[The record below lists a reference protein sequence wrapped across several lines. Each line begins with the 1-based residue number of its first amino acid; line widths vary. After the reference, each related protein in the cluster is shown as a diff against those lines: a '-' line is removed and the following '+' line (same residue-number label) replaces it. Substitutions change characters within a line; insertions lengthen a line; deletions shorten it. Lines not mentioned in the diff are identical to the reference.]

1 MSERILQSK
10 HARIQFINIKLRPQ
24 ESQKPERYIELINSI
39 FESKIS
45 VNTYS
50 DKHTRIQTLYGK
62 GTEIIHGDL
71 VNFTVLNPDLPAF
84 DRENNELKMIVYDPK
99 LGPNAK
105 TCAYFFVPEFHKFV
119 IINPSKI
126 SINQI
131 VKFLVHALP
140 EKLNDNEE
148 VDITI
153 EKSSDAIER
162 IINSHAKYLKV
173 SLSYSNNDNNS
184 YWAAAL
190 DDEYRDNGIK
200 SVEATYKADKNNLF
214 DVSQTKTIKGNVL
227 LSQSNG
233 YVEAN
238 IMEDDKIVHIN
249 TNDHPRIEKIAFF
262 NDIAQSVLEKVKE
275 IFNTLL

>member
-1 MSERILQSK
+1 
-10 HARIQFINIKLRPQ
+10 
-24 ESQKPERYIELINSI
+24 
-39 FESKIS
+39 
-45 VNTYS
+45 
-50 DKHTRIQTLYGK
+50 
-62 GTEIIHGDL
+62 
-71 VNFTVLNPDLPAF
+71 VLNPDLPAY
-84 DRENNELKMIVYDPK
+84 DRENNELKMFVYDTK
-99 LGPNAK
+99 IGPNAK

-119 IINPSKI
+119 VLNPSKI

-140 EKLNDNEE
+140 EKLYDNEE

-153 EKSSDAIER
+153 EKSTDAIER
-162 IINSHAKYLKV
+162 IINSNASYLKV

-184 YWAAAL
+184 EWAAVL
-190 DDEYRDNGIK
+190 DNEYRDNGLK

-214 DVSQTKTIKGNVL
+214 DISKTKTIKGNVL

-249 TNDHPRIEKIAFF
+249 TNDHPRIEKIFF
-262 NDIAQSVLEKVKE
+262 LNDIAQSVLEKVKE